1 MACAGRARTP
11 TLLRTPHELD
21 DQVDEVELSLVSSSE
36 PGDRP
41 TLELDRG
48 MRIVEWALVALCS
61 IAVVLLRLLH

>member
-1 MACAGRARTP
+1 M
-11 TLLRTPHELD
+11 
-21 DQVDEVELSLVSSSE
+21 DEVELSLVSSSE

>member
-1 MACAGRARTP
+1 MN
-11 TLLRTPHELD
+11 
-21 DQVDEVELSLVSSSE
+21 EVELPMVSSIDS
-36 PGDRP
+36 GDRP